1 LGFVPQ
7 FGFSVDHP
15 VLSGDKRLDRSTA
28 RFGDLVTVTI
38 DVNGSGVPVQTMEV
52 VKHPVDILIMMDS
65 SESYMQEIMTMQDK
79 FISLI
84 SGLTAMGLNIT
95 VGFVVFGNSKTIG
108 EDPIGTDG
116 LPNPAGTR
124 QLTSDPSSLVPFIDG
139 LFAWGQWEPWGDA
152 IWLGNNWAS
161 WRSDAYKIAILVTDE
176 SCDKG
181 RKIPGPLSLTYSSA
195 VENFDGSQLWSEVA
209 VAVSKK
215 IKYITVDSGRNL
227 VTTQLQKIANQTD
240 GLYYNFSHAKATDF
254 MKVINSTVTQVV
266 MSELKETAGHD
277 VVVTDIVSEQVEIV
291 VDSFNIAPSSQVTNP
306 DGSVTLTWNL
316 GYIKYDEG
324 RRITYQVKMND
335 CGVISPNV
343 DADVGYSDW
352 EGGARSIQLP
362 LPTVIVP
369 QPTVESCDVAGVRTD
384 VFGPSSTVYANGENY
399 AFSKLYAIY
408 VVEDVPSWV
417 DGMVIPARVEGT
429 ATMISSTGAGFV
441 GPVAIWG
448 APLVPGK
455 YDIIVDVNGNGI
467 YDSGIDAL
475 DSDDVEVTGGFLVI
489 PEYELGT
496 IAGLIGCFAAFGAF
510 RFVKRKAF

>member
-1 LGFVPQ
+1 
-7 FGFSVDHP
+7 
-15 VLSGDKRLDRSTA
+15 
-28 RFGDLVTVTI
+28 
-38 DVNGSGVPVQTMEV
+38 MEV

-227 VTTQLQKIANQTD
+227 VTTQLQKIANQTN

-254 MKVINSTVTQVV
+254 VKVINSTVTEVV

-277 VVVTDIVSEQVEIV
+277 VVVTDIVSEQ
-291 VDSFNIAPSSQVTNP
+291 
-306 DGSVTLTWNL
+306 L
-316 GYIKYDEG
+316 
-324 RRITYQVKMND
+324 R
-335 CGVISPNV
+335 
-343 DADVGYSDW
+343 
-352 EGGARSIQLP
+352 
-362 LPTVIVP
+362 
-369 QPTVESCDVAGVRTD
+369 
-384 VFGPSSTVYANGENY
+384 
-399 AFSKLYAIY
+399 
-408 VVEDVPSWV
+408 
-417 DGMVIPARVEGT
+417 
-429 ATMISSTGAGFV
+429 
-441 GPVAIWG
+441 
-448 APLVPGK
+448 
-455 YDIIVDVNGNGI
+455 
-467 YDSGIDAL
+467 
-475 DSDDVEVTGGFLVI
+475 
-489 PEYELGT
+489 
-496 IAGLIGCFAAFGAF
+496 
-510 RFVKRKAF
+510 